1 MSSLKLNRFETCD
14 YAMISQD
21 GKLSVMGIF
30 DRIFVR
36 NLPAQHPSMCFVVVA
51 KGGPGTDHKLKLV
64 ITGPAGNKINEIPI
78 NIKTNTEGHFNVI
91 ATLNNLPITE
101 QGVLTIECF
110 DDDKKIGTK
119 EVVISRAPVLQGSK
133 VKN

>member
-1 MSSLKLNRFETCD
+1 MNNLKLNRFETCD

-21 GKLSVMGIF
+21 GKLSVIGIF

-36 NLPAQHPSMCFVVVA
+36 TLPAQHPSMCFVVVA
-51 KGGPGTDHKLKLV
+51 KGTPGSDHKIKLV
-64 ITGPAGNKINEIPI
+64 ITGPSGNKINEMPI
-78 NIKTNTEGHFNVI
+78 NIKTNNEGHFNVI

-101 QGVLTIECF
+101 QGVLTIDCF
-110 DDDKKIGTK
+110 DGDKKLGTK
-119 EVVISRAPVLQGSK
+119 EVVISLAPILQGSK

>member
-1 MSSLKLNRFETCD
+1 MSILKLIRFETCD

-21 GKLSVMGIF
+21 GKLSIMGIF

-36 NLPAQHPSMCFVVVA
+36 DLPAQHPSMCFVVVA
-51 KGGPGTDHKLKLV
+51 KGEPESEHKIKLV
-64 ITGPAGNKINEIPI
+64 ITGPSGKKLQEIPI
-78 NIKTNTEGHFNVI
+78 TIKTNTEGHFNVI

-101 QGVLTIECF
+101 QGVLTVDCF
-110 DDDKKIGTK
+110 DGDKKMGTK
-119 EVVISRAPVLQGSK
+119 EVVISMAPMLQGSK

>member
-1 MSSLKLNRFETCD
+1 
-14 YAMISQD
+14 MISQD
-21 GKLSVMGIF
+21 GKLSVIGIF

-36 NLPAQHPSMCFVVVA
+36 SLPVQHPSMCFVVVA
-51 KGGPGTDHKLKLV
+51 HGTPGSDHKITLV
-64 ITGPAGNKINEIPI
+64 IIGPSGKKMNEIPM

-101 QGVLTIECF
+101 QGVLTIDCF
-110 DDDKKIGTK
+110 DGQMKLGTK
-119 EVVISRAPVLQGSK
+119 EVVISMAPRLQGSK

>member
-1 MSSLKLNRFETCD
+1 MTNLKLNRFETCD

-51 KGGPGTDHKLKLV
+51 HGAPGSDHKMILV
-64 ITGPAGNKINEIPI
+64 ITGPSGNKINDIPI
-78 NIKTNTEGHFNVI
+78 TIKTNTEGNFNVI

-101 QGVLTIECF
+101 QGVLKIDCF

-119 EVVISRAPVLQGSK
+119 EVIISKTPALQGSK